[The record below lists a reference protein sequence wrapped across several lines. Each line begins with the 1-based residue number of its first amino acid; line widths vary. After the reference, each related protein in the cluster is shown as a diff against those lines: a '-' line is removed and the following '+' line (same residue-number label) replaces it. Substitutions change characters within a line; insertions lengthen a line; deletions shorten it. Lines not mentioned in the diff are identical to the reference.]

1 MSRYLTGYM
10 DDIKARLASKFSFD
24 TDGSYF
30 SLSQCTSKRADTGAA
45 IMFLLSLIHI
55 FINVVDLFK
64 LQSNTQHPH
73 GLSDTDYDA
82 LFTKDK
88 PIIFA
93 FHGYPT
99 LIHELTYYRHNR
111 NLHVFGYQEEGTITT
126 PFDMRVQNE
135 IDRYHLVE
143 AVINALP
150 QLGNKGSYLLQKMRD
165 TLCLLYT
172 SQIY

>member
-1 MSRYLTGYM
+1 MPAVTILRDNMPDLK
-10 DDIKARLASKFSFD
+10 IR
-24 TDGSYF
+24 
-30 SLSQCTSKRADTGAA
+30 
-45 IMFLLSLIHI
+45 

-111 NLHVFGYQEEGTITT
+111 NLQVFGY
-126 PFDMRVQNE
+126 
-135 IDRYHLVE
+135 HLLQ

-165 TLCLLYT
+165 TLVAHKQYISEYGMDLPEVQEWKWHT
-172 SQIY
+172 PDNK

>member
-1 MSRYLTGYM
+1 M
-10 DDIKARLASKFSFD
+10 D
-24 TDGSYF
+24 
-30 SLSQCTSKRADTGAA
+30 
-45 IMFLLSLIHI
+45 
-55 FINVVDLFK
+55 INVVDLFK

-111 NLHVFGYQEEGTITT
+111 NLQVFGYQEEGTITT

-135 IDRYHLVE
+135 IDRYHLVQ

-165 TLCLLYT
+165 TLVAHKQYISEYGMDLPEVQEWKWHT
-172 SQIY
+172 PDNK